1 MNQILATNPEPK
13 KSRNKKQKSSRGS
26 FSSNIVNVTKFFAIG
41 MTVFGGCIIGSGS
54 YALYKEIDESRPENI
69 PDLTITRDGDVL
81 LLQVDHNTE
90 ISKINYRW
98 NDGEVNS
105 IPEGTTYAEEEILLP
120 DGNNVLNITVI
131 DMKNREYQ
139 FIQEYNLEGV
149 DITKPNIDVTQTEEG
164 TANISIS
171 ATDETEIIQMTYKIN
186 DDQEVVIEATEE
198 GQKEIKKD
206 ITLPEGQST
215 LTVVAKDATGNT
227 TTYEKQIIASSKPT
241 IEIISKEGNVI
252 TLKIADKYGLKDVVV
267 NLNGKVY
274 ESKDIDK
281 NPNLNK
287 NEIYVPL
294 ELQSGNNVLSIQ
306 VINVNG
312 LEGTAATQLQQ

>member
-1 MNQILATNPEPK
+1 MNQILITEKKK
-13 KSRNKKQKSSRGS
+13 KSKKAQRGPIEVKG
-26 FSSNIVNVTKFFAIG
+26 IVRFFA
-41 MTVFGGCIIGSGS
+41 VFIMIFGIILASEGS

-120 DGNNVLNITVI
+120 DGKTVI

-139 FIQEYNLEGV
+139 FIKEYNLEGV

>member
-1 MNQILATNPEPK
+1 MNQILITEKKK
-13 KSRNKKQKSSRGS
+13 KSKKAQRGPIEVKG
-26 FSSNIVNVTKFFAIG
+26 IVRFFA
-41 MTVFGGCIIGSGS
+41 VFIMIFGIILASEGS

-139 FIQEYNLEGV
+139 FIKEYNLEGV

-306 VINVNG
+306 VINVNR
-312 LEGTAATQLQQ
+312 LEGTAANQLQQ

>member
-1 MNQILATNPEPK
+1 MNQILITEKKK
-13 KSRNKKQKSSRGS
+13 KSKKAQRGPIEVKG
-26 FSSNIVNVTKFFAIG
+26 IVRFFA
-41 MTVFGGCIIGSGS
+41 VFIMIFGIILASEGS

-131 DMKNREYQ
+131 DMK
-139 FIQEYNLEGV
+139 IKEYNLEGV

>member
-1 MNQILATNPEPK
+1 MNQILITEKKK
-13 KSRNKKQKSSRGS
+13 KSKKAPRGPIEVKG
-26 FSSNIVNVTKFFAIG
+26 IVRFFA
-41 MTVFGGCIIGSGS
+41 VFIMIFGIILASEGS

-139 FIQEYNLEGV
+139 FIKEYNLEGV

-241 IEIISKEGNVI
+241 IEIVSKEGNVI

-281 NPNLNK
+281 NPNFNHTS
-287 NEIYVPL
+287 Y
-294 ELQSGNNVLSIQ
+294 
-306 VINVNG
+306 
-312 LEGTAATQLQQ
+312 